1 MHRTVL
7 LNETCDLLA
16 PALAQREESYVIDG
30 TFGGGGHSRELLARF
45 PKLKIIG
52 IDQDPAVISDG
63 APDRVSL
70 RRGRFGG
77 LESLVPERP
86 IAGILADLGFSSL
99 QMDDPSRGLSFKEDG
114 PLDMR
119 LDPTQGKPVS
129 ERLLELSQEELAQI
143 LIDYGQERFA
153 RSMAR
158 EIIAAVRHQRLN
170 TTAELVRAALPGVPR
185 GARHGRIHFATRLFQ
200 ALRIWVNDELGE
212 LDRLLT
218 AAPKLLAPGGRLAVI
233 SFHSLEDG
241 RVKRAFK
248 LTPWKVVTQKPIA
261 PSEAEAHENP
271 RARSAKLRCAE
282 VPA

>member
-7 LNETCDLLA
+7 LHETCDLLA

-45 PKLKIIG
+45 PNLKIIG
-52 IDQDPAVISDG
+52 IDQDPAVISEG

-70 RRGRFGG
+70 RHGRFGD

-86 IAGILADLGFSSL
+86 IVGVLADLGFSSL

-119 LDPTQGKPVS
+119 LDPTQGAPVS
-129 ERLLELSQEELAQI
+129 ERLLELGQEELAQI
-143 LIDYGQERFA
+143 LTDSGQERFA

-158 EIIAAVRHQRLN
+158 EIIAAVRHRRIE

-185 GARHGRIHFATRLFQ
+185 SARHGRIHFATRLFQ

-241 RVKRAFK
+241 RVKKAFK
-248 LTPWKVVTQKPIA
+248 SSPWKALTKKPI
-261 PSEAEAHENP
+261 EASDEETRLNP

-282 VPA
+282 VLA